1 MDSYSCAL
9 PPILASWNAS
19 STLTHHIYTLIMML
33 LLLMMMV
40 IKGKQNKEIDP
51 QRTWLFQDI
60 LPEAELTLELR
71 LQSKILK
78 SKGQRPL
85 WT

>member
-1 MDSYSCAL
+1 MVVLC
-9 PPILASWNAS
+9 PPILASWTAS

-51 QRTWLFQDI
+51 PRTWLFQDI
-60 LPEAELTLELR
+60 LPEAELR